1 MSAGPASAIAWLRTT
16 SDFPYRRN
24 SLNLFRLILAF
35 LVLVAHGYYIVGRN
49 DSPGFNG
56 ENLGGW
62 AVIGFFVISGFLITR
77 SRFRSDPGAFLIH
90 RIGRIMPAFVVCLI
104 VTAFVFAPIALWATH
119 GSLAGF
125 LHDGPTPLQ
134 FVWSNLFLHMETYQ
148 IGQSLSTVPYPNAW
162 NGSLWTLYFEFLCYL
177 IVWVLG
183 GLAIY
188 RRSIT
193 AVAVVW
199 AATVAIRA
207 ADLVGRTGGLDGD
220 FDLLSRLAPYFLGGS
235 LIYLIIDRWG
245 LNRLVGLISIPLAAV
260 LMVFVPGLGGPL
272 AAPLI
277 GYALL
282 FLSTFIPQPDWVAR
296 NDVSYGF
303 YIYAWPVQ
311 QLVVIFGGGRLNIAL
326 YTAICALITFAL
338 ATASWFGVE
347 RHFMRLARN
356 ATTSR
361 APQAQV
367 RAVSAVDLPGPP
379 SGETPEPQK
388 QQAGAQSGAETARA

>member
-1 MSAGPASAIAWLRTT
+1 MSRGVASRGAWLTEAMEY
-16 SDFPYRRN
+16 PYRRN
-24 SLNLFRLILAF
+24 SLNLFRLVLAF
-35 LVLVAHGYYIVGRN
+35 LVLVAHGYYIVGRH

-77 SRFRSDPGAFLIH
+77 SRFRTDPGTFLVH
-90 RIGRIMPAFVVCLI
+90 RIGRIMPAFIVCLLL
-104 VTAFVFAPIALWATH
+104 TAAVFAPVALWVTQ
-119 GSLAGF
+119 GSLSGY

-134 FVWSNLFLHMETYQ
+134 YVWSNFFLHIDTYQ
-148 IGQSLSTVPYPNAW
+148 IGRSLSTVPYPNAW

-177 IVWVLG
+177 AVWLLG

-188 RRSIT
+188 RRSVT

-199 AATVAIRA
+199 AASVAVRGANLIG
-207 ADLVGRTGGLDGD
+207 LTGGLDGD
-220 FDLLSRLAPYFLGGS
+220 FELLARLAPYFLGGS

-245 LNRLVGLISIPLAAV
+245 LRRVLGIASIPIAAL

-272 AAPLI
+272 SAPFL

-282 FLSTFIPQPDWVAR
+282 FLSTVVPQPAWVAR

-311 QLVVIFGGGRLNIAL
+311 QLVVVFGGAGLNIAL
-326 YTAICALITFAL
+326 YTVICAMITFGFA
-338 ATASWFGVE
+338 AASWFGVE

-356 ATTSR
+356 ATSPRPVVASAVDR
-361 APQAQV
+361 ADAAAGELPQAQ
-367 RAVSAVDLPGPP
+367 
-379 SGETPEPQK
+379 
-388 QQAGAQSGAETARA
+388 QQQPGAQHGADPARA